1 MSKSKLPRHG
11 LAWSQAIK
19 LEFAAKY
26 AVTGNWR
33 QAAKDLGVPFETAK
47 SWRYNAPWF
56 QAAVKD
62 YKQNMSEVEEAE
74 TDELIRQAKREM
86 ADRLKEGNYVYDRKT
101 GKMVRQPVSLREL
114 GQAHKDLS
122 KLRMETEDRNKGRH
136 KTETMEEKLAAI
148 MNALM
153 AGQAGN
159 AKSAQKEIDA
169 LNPPLVIENGNS

>member
-1 MSKSKLPRHG
+1 
-11 LAWSQAIK
+11 
-19 LEFAAKY
+19 
-26 AVTGNWR
+26 
-33 QAAKDLGVPFETAK
+33 
-47 SWRYNAPWF
+47 
-56 QAAVKD
+56 
-62 YKQNMSEVEEAE
+62 
-74 TDELIRQAKREM
+74 
-86 ADRLKEGNYVYDRKT
+86 LKEGNYVYDRKT
-101 GKMVRQPVSLREL
+101 GKMIRQPVSLREL